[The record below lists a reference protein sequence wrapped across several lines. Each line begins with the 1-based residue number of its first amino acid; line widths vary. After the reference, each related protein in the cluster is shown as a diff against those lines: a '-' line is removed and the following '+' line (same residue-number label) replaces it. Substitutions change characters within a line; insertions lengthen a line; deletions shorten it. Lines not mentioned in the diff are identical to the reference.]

1 MPRTPTK
8 KTNAGEVQ
16 AFLQQARTVQRFSSG
31 RSRLLFAIDAT
42 ASRQPTWDLACTLQA
57 EMFKATTD
65 LPSLSMQLAYY
76 RGIGELHLGDWQNDA
91 SKLSR
96 QMSRVECAA
105 GRTQI
110 AKLLRLAL
118 KQQSTAAARA
128 LVFIGDAV
136 EENTAVLRDLA
147 GQCRLHSLPLFI
159 FQEGYDPTASQCF
172 EAMAKISGGA
182 YEHFDHSSARRLQDL
197 LEAVAR
203 YASGGRKALESKPT
217 AGAQRLLKQLK
228 R

>member
-8 KTNAGEVQ
+8 KTNAGDVQ
-16 AFLQQARTVQRFSSG
+16 AFLQQARTVQRFSSK

-42 ASRQPTWDLACTLQA
+42 ASRQPTWDLACGLQA
-57 EMFKATTD
+57 DMFKATAD
-65 LPSLSMQLAYY
+65 LKSLSMQLAYY
-76 RGIGELHLGDWQNDA
+76 RGIGELHLGNWENDP
-91 SKLSR
+91 SSLSR
-96 QMSRVECAA
+96 QMSRVQCAA

-110 AKLLRLAL
+110 ARLLRAAL
-118 KQQSTAAARA
+118 KQQSTATARA

-136 EENTAVLRDLA
+136 EENADVVRDLA
-147 GQCRLHSLPLFI
+147 GQCRLHSLPLFV
-159 FQEGYDPTASQCF
+159 FQEGADPTARQCF

-182 YEHFDHSSARRLQDL
+182 YERFDHSSAQRLQDL

-203 YASGGRKALESKPT
+203 YASGGRQALESKPT